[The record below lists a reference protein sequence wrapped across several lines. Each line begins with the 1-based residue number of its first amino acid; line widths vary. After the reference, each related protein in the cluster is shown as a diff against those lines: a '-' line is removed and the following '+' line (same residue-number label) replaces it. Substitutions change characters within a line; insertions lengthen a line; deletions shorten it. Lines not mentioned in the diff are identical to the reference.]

1 MGSSDLVFICISAF
15 LAVFVLLSVLAVVM
29 RIILVLFPEKESGT
43 YAVVVAAITSTV
55 SAIYPG
61 TRITKIEETK

>member
-15 LAVFVLLSVLAVVM
+15 LAVFVLLSLLAVVM
-29 RIILVLFPEKESGT
+29 RIILVLFPEKESGID
-43 YAVVVAAITSTV
+43 AVVVAAITSTV
-55 SAIYPG
+55 STIYPG

>member
-29 RIILVLFPEKESGT
+29 RIILVLFPEKESGID
-43 YAVVVAAITSTV
+43 AVVVAAITSTV

>member
-29 RIILVLFPEKESGT
+29 RIILVLFPEKESGID
-43 YAVVVAAITSTV
+43 AVVVAAVTSTF
-55 SAIYPG
+55 SAIYSG

>member
-1 MGSSDLVFICISAF
+1 MGSGDLVFICISAF

-43 YAVVVAAITSTV
+43 DAVVVAAITSTV

>member
-15 LAVFVLLSVLAVVM
+15 LAVFALLSVLAVVM
-29 RIILVLFPEKESGT
+29 RIIFVLFPEKESGID
-43 YAVVVAAITSTV
+43 AVVVAAITSTV

>member
-1 MGSSDLVFICISAF
+1 MGSSDLVYICISAF

-43 YAVVVAAITSTV
+43 DAVVVAAITSTV

>member
-29 RIILVLFPEKESGT
+29 RIILVLFPEKESGID
-43 YAVVVAAITSTV
+43 AVVVAAVTSTV

-61 TRITKIEETK
+61 TRITKIEETR